1 MEKVSYT
8 ENKEEIPGS
17 FKVIKKIIKKLI
29 GWYVDPV
36 MTEQQIITNQLSM
49 LADEQVLT
57 KHEATA
63 IKDEVEKVQLSIC
76 ELDELSSRLQEHLLL
91 VAKYEEQQK
100 RIEDIESRE
109 GWTRE
114 QFEKYLQRIKDIEGR
129 EEWTREQ
136 FEKYLQRIKDIEGR
150 EEWTREN
157 FSDHLSRIK
166 DIEKRE
172 EWVRGKF
179 SEIVRRIEDI
189 EEREEWTRNRFAEH
203 EDKITDLSACKGNE
217 DNFYDKKSYSQS
229 GEDTIC
235 AYIINFLGIP
245 MNQVTYLDLGAN
257 HAKDMSNSY
266 YFYQKGA
273 RGVLVEANPEL
284 IPELQEYRRG
294 DLILNKAIAIDE
306 KKEIEFYS
314 LNGDGLSTI
323 SYEAAQHACRVNPD
337 IYIKSKYTIE
347 TVTINKILKDYF
359 KHTPTILSID
369 LEGIEEKVIEQIDF
383 EEHRPLIIILENI
396 PYRPYL
402 VIEMKQDKLLDFM
415 KQNDYV
421 EYAFTGIN
429 SLYVDRRYVEKF
441 NQKKMID
448 SK

>member
-8 ENKEEIPGS
+8 KNKEEIPGS

-36 MTEQQIITNQLSM
+36 LTEQQMITNQLSV
-49 LADEQVLT
+49 LVDEEVLMKQEAVTT
-57 KHEATA
+57 KD
-63 IKDEVEKVQLSIC
+63 KVEKIQLGIS
-76 ELDELSSRLQEHLLL
+76 ELNELSSRLQEQLLS
-91 VAKYEEQQK
+91 VVKYEQYEEQQK
-100 RIEDIESRE
+100 RI
-109 GWTRE
+109 
-114 QFEKYLQRIKDIEGR
+114 KDIEER
-129 EEWTREQ
+129 EEWTRRMFSEH
-136 FEKYLQRIKDIEGR
+136 LCRIQDIEER
-150 EEWTREN
+150 EV
-157 FSDHLSRIK
+157 
-166 DIEKRE
+166 
-172 EWVRGKF
+172 WVREKF
-179 SEIVRRIEDI
+179 SEVVKRIEDI
-189 EEREEWTRNRFAEH
+189 EEREEWTRNRFDEH
-203 EDKITDLSACKGNE
+203 EDKITNLSGHKGNE

-266 YFYQKGA
+266 YFYEKGA

-284 IPELQEYRRG
+284 IPELQKYRRG
-294 DLILNKAIAIDE
+294 DVILNKAVAIDE
-306 KKEIEFYS
+306 KTEIEFYS

-323 SYEAAQHACRVNPD
+323 SYEAAQHACRVNPE
-337 IYIKSKYTIE
+337 IHIKNKYTIE
-347 TVTINKILKDYF
+347 TITISKILTDYF

-369 LEGIEEKVIEQIDF
+369 LEGIEEEVIEQIDF

-402 VIEMKQDKLLDFM
+402 VIEMKQDKLLNFM
-415 KQNDYV
+415 NQNDYV

-429 SLYVDRRYVEKF
+429 SLYVDKRYVDKF